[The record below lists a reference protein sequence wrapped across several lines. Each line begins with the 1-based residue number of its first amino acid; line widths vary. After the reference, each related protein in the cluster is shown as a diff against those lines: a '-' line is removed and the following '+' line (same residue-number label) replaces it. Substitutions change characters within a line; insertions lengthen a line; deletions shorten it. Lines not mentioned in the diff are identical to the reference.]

1 MGQWAQLERR
11 AQWLSASP
19 RVTRSAP
26 MAWGLRARVPAAAGS
41 LPCALRAWRQRRGR
55 CEPWRLHL
63 LDPPANLRVLPLV
76 GGDVEDVVR
85 FALLETLGATRASSS
100 CRGRGTEGGVAHR
113 EELAA
118 ATSAT
123 LERSAG
129 MVADRDGTRGRLAS
143 GVAPVGKGSRRRR
156 AGCARPAGRGRLE
169 RASEDLWWWVV
180 RTPTSNYL
188 RLASPNRGKYLVI
201 PRM

>member
-1 MGQWAQLERR
+1 MCRGAGGAVGAARAEKRSGCQRR
-11 AQWLSASP
+11 LA
-19 RVTRSAP
+19 
-26 MAWGLRARVPAAAGS
+26 LRARRQWRGGCAPGCPRQPGRC
-41 LPCALRAWRQRRGR
+41 LALRARRRRSGR

-63 LDPPANLRVLPLV
+63 LPPLTYACCLLVVGMSKTSCALRCSRRSAQRVL
-76 GGDVEDVVR
+76 
-85 FALLETLGATRASSS
+85 RAPAE
-100 CRGRGTEGGVAHR
+100 GEGGVAHR

-188 RLASPNRGKYLVI
+188 RLASPNRGKYWC
-201 PRM
+201 PEP

>member
-1 MGQWAQLERR
+1 M
-11 AQWLSASP
+11 
-19 RVTRSAP
+19 
-26 MAWGLRARVPAAAGS
+26 
-41 LPCALRAWRQRRGR
+41 
-55 CEPWRLHL
+55 
-63 LDPPANLRVLPLV
+63 
-76 GGDVEDVVR
+76 
-85 FALLETLGATRASSS
+85 
-100 CRGRGTEGGVAHR
+100 AHR

-169 RASEDLWWWVV
+169 RASEDLWWWVGGAHTNFELPQAGFPESGEV
-180 RTPTSNYL
+180 LVSGAL
-188 RLASPNRGKYLVI
+188 R
-201 PRM
+201 

>member
-1 MGQWAQLERR
+1 MGAAR
-11 AQWLSASP
+11 AESAVAASVASRYALGANGVGAARPGARGSRVAALRYALSAKGLCAASP
-19 RVTRSAP
+19 GACICSPPLTYACCLLMVGVSKTSCALHCLAQRSAQRE
-26 MAWGLRARVPAAAGS
+26 LRAPAEGK
-41 LPCALRAWRQRRGR
+41 
-55 CEPWRLHL
+55 
-63 LDPPANLRVLPLV
+63 
-76 GGDVEDVVR
+76 
-85 FALLETLGATRASSS
+85 
-100 CRGRGTEGGVAHR
+100 GGVAHR

-188 RLASPNRGKYLVI
+188 RLASPNRGKYHLE
-201 PRM
+201 